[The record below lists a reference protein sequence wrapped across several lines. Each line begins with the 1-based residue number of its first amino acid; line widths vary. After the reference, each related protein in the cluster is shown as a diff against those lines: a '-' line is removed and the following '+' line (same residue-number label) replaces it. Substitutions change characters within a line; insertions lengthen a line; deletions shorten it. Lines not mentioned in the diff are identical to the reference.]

1 VQIPSTYLRAG
12 IAQYILMERL
22 PTYVPTHF
30 LFIRKEN
37 KRAWNVA
44 KCDHLFTANHLNTGI
59 P

>member
-1 VQIPSTYLRAG
+1 VQIPSIYVL
-12 IAQYILMERL
+12 ILYCSIHSDGEI
-22 PTYVPTHF
+22 TYVPSHF

-37 KRAWNVA
+37 KLAWNVA